1 MSYAPNPEGLRSAFA
16 AERFT
21 FDETTI
27 QFALAEGGGLAVG
40 NGKIAAGDAQADPAP
55 SPFTQC
61 VPNGEYPVT
70 LALARFENGEERIA
84 YARVLLDDAPAAH
97 WYPAL
102 TADQDARTLKD
113 GEIFG
118 YAVESGTACFASGES
133 RVEFTV
139 GAGNRNYA
147 SYFAYDSSGRA
158 VALVTDFALVPGI
171 RDLPG
176 PRGNW
181 WHRLLFF
188 WK

>member
-16 AERFT
+16 AERFV
-21 FDETTI
+21 FGETSV
-27 QFALAEGGGLAVG
+27 QFSLAEAGRLTVG
-40 NGKIAAGDAQADPAP
+40 NGRIAAGDAQADPAP
-55 SPFTQC
+55 APFTQC
-61 VPNGEYPVT
+61 VPEGDYPVT
-70 LALARFENGEERIA
+70 LALASFDNGEQRIA
-84 YARVLLDDAPAAH
+84 YARVLLDPAPAAH

-118 YAVESGTACFASGES
+118 YAVASGSACFTSGDS
-133 RVEFTV
+133 SVAFST
-139 GAGNRNYA
+139 GAGDSHYA
-147 SYFAYDSSGRA
+147 SYFAYDHAGRV

-176 PRGNW
+176 QRRKW
-181 WHRLLFF
+181 WQRLLFF